1 MDWWCNSYC
10 KYDIVFLFHIDSQR
24 LGGCILDGG
33 CSSTDSPIITPTP
46 TDYLIVKEESD
57 CVKLENH
64 SWSSIIIGKGV
75 CNELSSALIISSYTN
90 LVRFEI
96 RRDSLN
102 NVPSIEISS
111 NPLLQEIK
119 LSGSFDNVYS
129 VEISS
134 RNSIHSLL
142 IDLPVL
148 SSLIIA
154 EDSFDNANVLSLNSS
169 NTK

>member
-1 MDWWCNSYC
+1 MDWWCYSYY
-10 KYDIVFLFHIDSQR
+10 KYDIVLFFQLDSQR

-75 CNELSSALIISSYTN
+75 CNE
-90 LVRFEI
+90 
-96 RRDSLN
+96 DSLN
-102 NVPSIEISS
+102 KVPSIEISS

-119 LSGSFDNVYS
+119 LSGRFDEVYS

-134 RNSIHSLL
+134 RNSIHSL
-142 IDLPVL
+142 
-148 SSLIIA
+148 
-154 EDSFDNANVLSLNSS
+154 
-169 NTK
+169 